1 MTDLLPPSPFL
12 DHNKETSK
20 VSYYIQDDAPPFSR
34 PLALLNPSASSSSTS
49 LNSLHNYGFTDVSPP
64 FPHKHVRSHS
74 YGPSQSFPPPHPA
87 TGPAIKPLDFAPLT
101 RSHEGTHAQL
111 ARTVEDLA
119 QWLSVVEV
127 GLTQMLENV
136 GELTIEEEQEQDDV
150 ALSLEQEISAPVPI
164 SNEMYMLDRS
174 MSTPSLPLATST

>member
-12 DHNKETSK
+12 EQNKDPSRLNMLTQNDEL
-20 VSYYIQDDAPPFSR
+20 PPFTR

-49 LNSLHNYGFTDVSPP
+49 LSSLHSHGLAEASPP
-64 FPHKHVRSHS
+64 FANRHVRSHS
-74 YGPSQSFPPPHPA
+74 YGPSQSFHPPQPA
-87 TGPAIKPLDFAPLT
+87 TGPVIKPLDFAPLT

-111 ARTVEDLA
+111 AKTVEDLA

-136 GELTIEEEQEQDDV
+136 GELTIEEEQEQDDAGPV
-150 ALSLEQEISAPVPI
+150 IEKSEIPRP
-164 SNEMYMLDRS
+164 NDLYMLDKS
-174 MSTPSLPLATST
+174 MSTPSLPLAAPT